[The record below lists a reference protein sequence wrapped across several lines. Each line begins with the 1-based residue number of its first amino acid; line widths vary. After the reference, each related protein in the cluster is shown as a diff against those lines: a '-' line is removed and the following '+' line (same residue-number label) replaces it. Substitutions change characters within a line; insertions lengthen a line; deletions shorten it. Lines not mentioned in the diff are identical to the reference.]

1 MPNFKWK
8 LLQVHHHDSPLKVFN
23 ILHSLR
29 QNSSF
34 SFRQKQHQS
43 TRNQTKHS
51 FKTETQRACKHL
63 STTCYCQTQWACQW
77 HFVLFFIQDVPFM
90 SLYAKL
96 SCWCING
103 EHGCSVET
111 AASQVLLW
119 VMHELGHLKL
129 DRSFLNRGKN
139 SLAPEHIRN
148 HIPSLC

>member
-1 MPNFKWK
+1 MKTAT
-8 LLQVHHHDSPLKVFN
+8 VHHHDSPLKVFN

-51 FKTETQRACKHL
+51 FKTEAQRACKHL

-77 HFVLFFIQDVPFM
+77 HFVLFFIQDVPSM

-139 SLAPEHIRN
+139 SLAPEHTRN